1 LIRRLKSPVRRTNAG
16 RFGVD
21 HPGDYAT
28 LNSYHPVDGTRWA
41 HVLFYCRNMIV
52 LHQQEGPTHHEGN
65 YVVSTRPVTGQW
77 ENDHCRM
84 AAC

>member
-1 LIRRLKSPVRRTNAG
+1 MKPVGSR
-16 RFGVD
+16 
-21 HPGDYAT
+21 
-28 LNSYHPVDGTRWA
+28 
-41 HVLFYCRNMIV
+41 IV
-52 LHQQEGPTHHEGN
+52 LLSKLIVRHQQEGPTHHEGN